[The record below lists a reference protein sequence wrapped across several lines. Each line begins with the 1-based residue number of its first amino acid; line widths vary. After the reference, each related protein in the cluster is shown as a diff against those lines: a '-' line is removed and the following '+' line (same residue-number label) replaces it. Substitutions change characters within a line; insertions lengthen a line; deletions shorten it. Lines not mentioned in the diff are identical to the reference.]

1 MRYQIFTGCVAISL
15 LAAFLLP
22 IVIKLKDEISL
33 GVVIL
38 IGLGLMARDFWDS
51 LKDRDR

>member
-1 MRYQIFTGCVAISL
+1 MRYQIFTGCVAIAL

-22 IVIKLKDEISL
+22 IVFKLREFSL
-33 GVVIL
+33 DVVIL
-38 IGLGLMARDFWDS
+38 IGLGLMARDFWES

>member
-1 MRYQIFTGCVAISL
+1 MRYQLLTGCIAIAL

-22 IVIKLKDEISL
+22 IVIKLNEVSL
-33 GVVIL
+33 DVVIL
-38 IGLGLMARDFWDS
+38 IGFGLMARDFWES